1 MRHKYLVILITLILT
16 MFYGLKSQGQCE
28 GKLGYNSQ
36 GSLGST
42 KSLKGYLSQQDTA
55 MKMFLSA
62 TIAKTEMTN
71 GITLYGIFTKVG
83 TIDNTTKV
91 KITFKDN
98 TSITL
103 TDYLNAPDNPSSEN
117 KNNNIGFFTALII
130 DKYNLLL
137 LKTKPIIKVQIT
149 GSQLDA
155 TTYIVDDIVALDFLL
170 GMDCLQQYL

>member
-1 MRHKYLVILITLILT
+1 MRHKYLVIYFTLILMT
-16 MFYGLKSQGQCE
+16 GYSLSSQAQCDD
-28 GKLGYNSQ
+28 KLGYNSQ

-71 GITLYGIFTKVG
+71 GITLYGIFSKVG

-91 KITFKDN
+91 KIIFKDN

-103 TDYLNAPDNPSSEN
+103 TDYLNAP
-117 KNNNIGFFTALII
+117 
-130 DKYNLLL
+130 
-137 LKTKPIIKVQIT
+137 
-149 GSQLDA
+149 
-155 TTYIVDDIVALDFLL
+155 
-170 GMDCLQQYL
+170 

>member
-1 MRHKYLVILITLILT
+1 MRQKYLVTIALLICATT
-16 MFYGLKSQGQCE
+16 YCRTASAQCND
-28 GKLGYNSQ
+28 KLGYNSQ

-55 MKMFLSA
+55 LKMFLSA

-71 GITLYGIFTKVG
+71 GITLYGIFSKVG

-103 TDYLNAPDNPSSEN
+103 TDYLNSPSNPNSEN
-117 KNNNIGFFTALII
+117 KNNKIGFFTALIT
-130 DKYNLLL
+130 DKYTLLL
-137 LKTKPIIKVQIT
+137 LKTKPVVKVQIT
-149 GSQLDA
+149 GLQLDA
-155 TTYIVDDIVALDFLL
+155 TTYMVDGIVALDFLL
-170 GMDCLQQYL
+170 GMECLEQYL

>member
-1 MRHKYLVILITLILT
+1 MLKKYQLLFITTALML
-16 MFYGLKSQGQCE
+16 FYCSFAKAQCE
-28 GKLGYNSQ
+28 EMLGYNSQ

-42 KSLKGYLSQQDTA
+42 KSLKGHLSQQDTA

-62 TIAKTEMTN
+62 TIAKTEITS
-71 GITLYGIFTKVG
+71 GITLYGIFSKVG

-103 TDYLNAPDNPSSEN
+103 TDYLNASNNPN
-117 KNNNIGFFTALII
+117 PQNNNIGFFTALIT

-137 LKTKPIIKVQIT
+137 LKTKPVIKVQIT
-149 GSQLDA
+149 GSLLDA
-155 TTYIVDDIVALDFLL
+155 TTYIVDGIVALDFLL

>member
-1 MRHKYLVILITLILT
+1 MLRRSQLLFIATAL
-16 MFYGLKSQGQCE
+16 MSFYCSFAKAQCE
-28 GKLGYNSQ
+28 DMLGYDSR

-42 KSLKGYLSQQDTA
+42 KSLKGHLSQQDTTIR
-55 MKMFLSA
+55 MFLSA

-71 GITLYGIFTKVG
+71 GITLYGIFSKVG
-83 TIDNTTKV
+83 IIDNTTKV

-103 TDYLNAPDNPSSEN
+103 IDYLNAPSNPNSEN
-117 KNNNIGFFTALII
+117 KNNNIGFFTALIT

-137 LKTKPIIKVQIT
+137 LKTKPVVKVQIT

-155 TTYIVDDIVALDFLL
+155 TTYITDGIVALDFLL
-170 GMDCLQQYL
+170 GMNCLQQYL